1 LTYYLLLPPF
11 SSKTNTNEQQ
21 EEEHET
27 RKTHPSVN
35 FIWWDRAAPLGWDG
49 ASLENGQG
57 PISKKT
63 KKFNHKKLFLP

>member
-1 LTYYLLLPPF
+1 MN
-11 SSKTNTNEQQ
+11 KKK
-21 EEEHET
+21 EEHET

-35 FIWWDRAAPLGWDG
+35 FIWWDRAAPLRKDG

-63 KKFNHKKLFLP
+63 KNLTIKNYFYLNFFFFIKGGLGHC